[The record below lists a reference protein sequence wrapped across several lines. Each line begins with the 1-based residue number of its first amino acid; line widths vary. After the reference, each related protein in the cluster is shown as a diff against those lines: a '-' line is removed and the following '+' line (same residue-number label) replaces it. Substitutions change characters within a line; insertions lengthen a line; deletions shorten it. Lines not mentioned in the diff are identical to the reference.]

1 MVCRSCS
8 LGPSKVKPNKTK
20 SEPVNQAKPMK
31 GLVNTSKRKVS
42 VPTRS
47 PARTFNTI
55 GDN

>member
-20 SEPVNQAKPMK
+20 SEPVNQSKPMK

-47 PARTFNTI
+47 PARTFNTV